1 MPRHTIAGRK
11 VAWIA
16 ITAALGACAH
26 ETPALPQSDVPG
38 AWSATQASAPAAT
51 PYWWDG
57 FKSAEL
63 SELLGE
69 AQASGIDLKIAALR
83 VIEAQAQAD
92 AAGADLWP
100 SVNLGVGAGRRGDF
114 TPGARTSS
122 VNASLGLSYE
132 ADLWGRVR
140 AGNRA
145 ALASLDASRYD
156 RDTVALTLASGV
168 ANAYFGVLALRDR
181 LRVARS
187 NLDIAEQV
195 LKLVETRTRAGRVP
209 PLDLEQ
215 QRAAVARQRSTIAPL
230 EQQERETRASLALLL
245 GRSAI
250 GFEVEAG
257 SLAAIEVPP
266 VAPGMP
272 ADLLIRRPDVASA
285 EAGLLAAS
293 ANLAAAR
300 ATFLPS
306 IGLTGSTGLA
316 SNALKSVVDPA
327 AAAWSI
333 GASLSQ
339 AIFDAGGRRANVKS
353 AGAREQEALL
363 SFRKAALTAFSEVD
377 LALSNIEALARQRA
391 DREIEIAAARE
402 AARIAQ
408 VRYREGADDLQALL
422 QSQSALFSAEDSL
435 SQLKLS
441 QAQGAV
447 TLFRALGGG
456 WQRTASAS

>member
-1 MPRHTIAGRK
+1 MACHSILGRNF
-11 VAWIA
+11 AWIA
-16 ITAALGACAH
+16 IAAALVACAH
-26 ETPALPQSDVPG
+26 QAPPLPLSDVPG
-38 AWSATQASAPAAT
+38 AWSAPQASAPSAT
-51 PYWWDG
+51 PYWWGG

-63 SELLGE
+63 SELLAE
-69 AQASGIDLKIAALR
+69 AEASGIDLKIAALR
-83 VIEAQAQAD
+83 VIEAKAQAQ

-100 SVNLGVGAGRRGDF
+100 GINLGASAGRRGEF

-122 VNASLGLSYE
+122 LNATLGLSYE
-132 ADLWGRVR
+132 ADLLGRVR

-156 RDTVALTLASGV
+156 RDAVALTLASGV
-168 ANAYFGVLALRDR
+168 ANAYLGVLAQRDR

-195 LKLVETRTRAGRVP
+195 LKLVESRARAGRVP

-230 EQQERETRASLALLL
+230 EQQERETRASIALLL
-245 GRSAI
+245 GRSTI
-250 GFEVEAG
+250 GYEVKAR

-266 VAPGMP
+266 VAPGIP
-272 ADLLIRRPDVASA
+272 ADLLTRRPDVASA
-285 EAGLLAAS
+285 EAS
-293 ANLAAAR
+293 LAAAAANLDVAR
-300 ATFLPS
+300 TAFLPS

-316 SNALKSVVDPA
+316 SNALKSLVDPA

-339 AIFDAGGRRANVKS
+339 AIFDAGGRRASVKS
-353 AGAREQEALL
+353 AGAREQAALL
-363 SFRKAALTAFSEVD
+363 AYRKVALTAFSEVD

-402 AARIAQ
+402 ATRIAQ

-422 QSQSALFSAEDSL
+422 QAQSALFSAEDSL